1 MTLWAYAPNTF
12 SKREAANKRKKRE
25 ESCVCVC
32 GWVVARSCVW
42 SKAHARKMAVSRG
55 STQDVTRHWKCNIVI
70 IQHSK
75 VPAAAAALS
84 YKTLFLQ
91 NAVDGAN
98 STPPA
103 VFSLQSASRCLVLIP
118 GREIGYIHSKFL
130 AVYLDTCS
138 LQGLKKT
145 GSQFK
150 RKLSFPWFY
159 PHMCVY
165 TFSSPFL
172 LPPGDCFLLRWRAP
186 FLAPRCWAPGRLR
199 LLSPVPPAK
208 LPHAVAPAGGRLGCG
223 ESRRWA
229 DGSGP
234 RAWGRL
240 PVAGSPRNPPGAVHL
255 QLRLGRSREVA
266 VKGDGEAV
274 WTTATERRRNLA
286 LGKE

>member
-1 MTLWAYAPNTF
+1 MFRVDTW
-12 SKREAANKRKKRE
+12 KRN
-25 ESCVCVC
+25 
-32 GWVVARSCVW
+32 W
-42 SKAHARKMAVSRG
+42 
-55 STQDVTRHWKCNIVI
+55 
-70 IQHSK
+70 
-75 VPAAAAALS
+75 
-84 YKTLFLQ
+84 
-91 NAVDGAN
+91 
-98 STPPA
+98 
-103 VFSLQSASRCLVLIP
+103 
-118 GREIGYIHSKFL
+118 IHSFEIFGCLSWHVFFSGIKK
-130 AVYLDTCS
+130 
-138 LQGLKKT
+138 QNKT

-150 RKLSFPWFY
+150 RKLSFSWFY

-165 TFSSPFL
+165 MFSSPFL

-229 DGSGP
+229 DGGGP

-240 PVAGSPRNPPGAVHL
+240 PVAGSPRNPPGPIHL

-266 VKGDGEAV
+266 VKGDGETV
-274 WTTATERRRNLA
+274 WTAATERCRNLA